1 MSSAD
6 SYDARVQA
14 IKAYN
19 QPILDDFRAW
29 LEQSGLAEKT
39 VRNHV
44 DNIDFFTDYL
54 VYNEPLEK
62 LDEADGSDVWMFLG
76 DWFPRKAMWASESS
90 VKSNMASFKK
100 FFQWMGETG
109 RVSTETVDD
118 VLSTLK
124 EGRDEFIE
132 AAEF

>member
-1 MSSAD
+1 VASEH
-6 SYDARVQA
+6 QA

-44 DNIDFFTDYL
+44 DNIDFFTKYL

>member
-44 DNIDFFTDYL
+44 DNIDFFTEYL

-90 VKSNMASFKK
+90 VKSNIGSFKK

-109 RVSTETVDD
+109 RVSPETVDD

>member
-44 DNIDFFTDYL
+44 DNIDFFTKYL